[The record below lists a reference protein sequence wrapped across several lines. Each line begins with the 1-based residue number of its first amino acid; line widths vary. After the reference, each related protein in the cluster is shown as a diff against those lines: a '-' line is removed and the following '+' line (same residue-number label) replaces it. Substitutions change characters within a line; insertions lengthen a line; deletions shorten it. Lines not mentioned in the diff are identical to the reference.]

1 MQSSNGS
8 MSHLQGKTFFLL
20 FETKDRDGK
29 RTSAKVRGISND
41 ANQEGKVEREKWNKE
56 PHRPFS
62 SRFISIKTEDRR
74 CRNSNTDVR
83 NCIQTHTHI
92 KNFLF
97 FFFHLLLSPLESIQ
111 NKKPIFGEE
120 NLHFCLPS
128 TCLSAGT
135 AKSLQKEKEQKPK
148 IFHKLTS
155 TPSSGGRPSFQKK
168 FTIISVGKL
177 THKTF

>member
-8 MSHLQGKTFFLL
+8 MSHLQRKTFFLL

-92 KNFLF
+92 KNFMF
-97 FFFHLLLSPLESIQ
+97 FFFTFSLAPWSLFKTRSRYLAKRIY
-111 NKKPIFGEE
+111 IFLPYF
-120 NLHFCLPS
+120 NLFIGWH
-128 TCLSAGT
+128 AKIT
-135 AKSLQKEKEQKPK
+135 AKKKKNK
-148 IFHKLTS
+148 NARFFTS
-155 TPSSGGRPSFQKK
+155 
-168 FTIISVGKL
+168 
-177 THKTF
+177 

>member
-1 MQSSNGS
+1 M
-8 MSHLQGKTFFLL
+8 
-20 FETKDRDGK
+20 
-29 RTSAKVRGISND
+29 
-41 ANQEGKVEREKWNKE
+41 
-56 PHRPFS
+56 
-62 SRFISIKTEDRR
+62 
-74 CRNSNTDVR
+74 
-83 NCIQTHTHI
+83 
-92 KNFLF
+92 F

-120 NLHFCLPS
+120 NLHFFAL
-128 TCLSAGT
+128 
-135 AKSLQKEKEQKPK
+135 LQLVYRLARQNHCKKEKEQKCK